1 MEPIIG
7 EAEPGPAAADLVKE
21 SSEATF
27 MQDVIDASQ
36 ETPVIV
42 DFWAPWCGPCKQLG
56 PILEKVVTEARG
68 AVKMVK
74 INVDENQQIAQQ
86 LRIQSIPAV
95 YAFSGG
101 RPVDA
106 FQGALPESQVKQFV
120 DKLIEEAGTKQSS
133 PIEDALA
140 QAKEMMDAGD
150 TESALSIYAQV
161 IEHEPENAA
170 AMAGMARALV
180 TAGDTAKAREVL
192 SNVPNDLRDD
202 SEVAAAWSAL
212 ELAEKA
218 AEAGDL
224 GDLRE
229 KVAANEND
237 HQARFDL
244 AVALYAGGDA
254 EHAIDELIEIVRRDR
269 TWNDDAARKEILKIF
284 ETLDPAHE
292 VTVAG
297 RRKLSAV
304 LFS

>member
-229 KVAANEND
+229 QVAANEND

-254 EHAIDELIEIVRRDR
+254 EQAIDELIEIVRRDR